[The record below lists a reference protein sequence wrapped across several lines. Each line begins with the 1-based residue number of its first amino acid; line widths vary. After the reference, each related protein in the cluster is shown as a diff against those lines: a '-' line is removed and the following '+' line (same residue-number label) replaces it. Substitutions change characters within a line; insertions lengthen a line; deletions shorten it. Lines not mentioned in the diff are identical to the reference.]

1 MFRILVILFV
11 NKYKNGSGV
20 KGVWGAGY
28 FSVHWGH
35 LLAKSLQIGGVIAVT
50 TQVQFQEGVVHSVEG
65 LRGLL
70 DLDLVIPHADDSMI
84 KMKGEK
90 HNIHYIHIY
99 IIIFDFQKYKI

>member
-70 DLDLVIPHADDSMI
+70 DLDLVVPHADDSMI
-84 KMKGEK
+84 NVEK
-90 HNIHYIHIY
+90 HNLFYIYNY
-99 IIIFDFQKYKI
+99 IIMFDFQNYKI